1 MTGTARPQQRLLCPL
16 LLSVHCASTVRL
28 LHTRK
33 TDQPFR
39 MTAGDTTEFMDHAVS
54 AALSLPPNTIPI
66 FAGYAA
72 FASSLALSTL
82 LQLKVLGVST
92 GSHRPIP
99 SLVGLA
105 SVALSSLASHN
116 ASIKAHDFLSR
127 QEKSVV
133 MTQSTMTS
141 SDEVSF
147 KQPPRWKSEMLHFGS
162 IQIDK
167 QTLRM

>member
-1 MTGTARPQQRLLCPL
+1 
-16 LLSVHCASTVRL
+16 
-28 LHTRK
+28 
-33 TDQPFR
+33 
-39 MTAGDTTEFMDHAVS
+39 MTAGDGSAIMEQAVT
-54 AALSLPPNTIPI
+54 AALSLPPNTLPI

-92 GSHRPIP
+92 GSPRPIP

-105 SVALSSLASHN
+105 SVAISSLASHN
-116 ASIKAHDFLSR
+116 AAIKAHTFCRQQALSG
-127 QEKSVV
+127 V
-133 MTQSTMTS
+133 TS
-141 SDEVSF
+141 S
-147 KQPPRWKSEMLHFGS
+147 PPSSVAPSRWQSELLNFGA